1 MVAGLAILWMIWK
14 GHENFKALMEGAGYV
29 GKEGLER
36 LVEDLKGLLA
46 KPPTAG
52 SIRTSCLFP
61 SGRGI
66 KRPETIAAL
75 CLVLR
80 CREEALYEQPQ
91 KAQAAVSR
99 HVSTW
104 DWIRAGVDVAD
115 RESWPI

>member
-1 MVAGLAILWMIWK
+1 MVAYLAILWMIWR
-14 GHENFKALMEGAGYV
+14 GHETFKALMEGAGYV
-29 GKEGLER
+29 GKEGLQR
-36 LVEDLKGLLA
+36 LAGDLGKLMG

-61 SGRGI
+61 SGKGF

-75 CLVLR
+75 CLVLK
-80 CREEALYEQPQ
+80 CSEGDLYERQQ
-91 KAQAAVSR
+91 KAAPVSG

>member
-14 GHENFKALMEGAGYV
+14 GHENFRALMEGAGYV
-29 GKEGLER
+29 GREGL
-36 LVEDLKGLLA
+36 LKLAGDLGELLD

-52 SIRTSCLFP
+52 SIRTSCLFA
-61 SGRGI
+61 SGKGF

-80 CREEALYEQPQ
+80 CSEGDLYER
-91 KAQAAVSR
+91 AQAGGVAPH